1 MINFRLNSIFS
12 AALCQ
17 LLLFHFDLLGDKW
30 YLPLSILHMG
40 MHPCPLEQLQ
50 PCCEQK
56 HTQDHDSSY
65 FPSFFSL
72 FHAPSS
78 LCHFA
83 VDITELCRDKEAEKN
98 NNRPIDPYF
107 TNLGGMGEIH
117 LQGWNRPADWASIG
131 FLLGSSRSTAEGP
144 DCCHF
149 WVRMFL
155 WWCRFTSNLLY
166 ASGLKQTPDCIW
178 NQRENWISVRRSYT
192 AIHYSTL
199 YLIKSAISSYHSRCI
214 CF

>member
-1 MINFRLNSIFS
+1 MIVVISPLFFPFS
-12 AALCQ
+12 MLPAHSVT
-17 LLLFHFDLLGDKW
+17 LLLT
-30 YLPLSILHMG
+30 S
-40 MHPCPLEQLQ
+40 Q
-50 PCCEQK
+50 
-56 HTQDHDSSY
+56 SY
-65 FPSFFSL
+65 
-72 FHAPSS
+72 
-78 LCHFA
+78 
-83 VDITELCRDKEAEKN
+83 VGIKRQRKN

-131 FLLGSSRSTAEGP
+131 FLLGSSRSAAEGP
-144 DCCHF
+144 DYCHF

-199 YLIKSAISSYHSRCI
+199 YLIKSAIWSYHSRCI